1 MIGIAS
7 GRRTE
12 AVRAVG
18 AFRAIDRCREDVRAL
33 VHEFTGGRGAAAVF
47 DPVGATTSE
56 TSLAL
61 LAPRGCLVNY
71 GQLGG
76 ALPAVDLAQLME
88 ADSIFVTKYGPR
100 AAVVAIEELAPVIS
114 SALLRARTQP
124 LSAGVAACYPLDSV
138 VDAFRT
144 MEAGVGQGS
153 RASWAR
159 PESIP
164 SGAGA
169 PRLRTASSAE
179 EVRAT
184 DRIRG
189 RCVRARHAGGED
201 AMKVNTQR

>member
-1 MIGIAS
+1 M
-7 GRRTE
+7 
-12 AVRAVG
+12 RAVG

-100 AAVVAIEELAPVIS
+100 AAVVGVEELAPVIS

-153 RASWAR
+153 RASWLTR
-159 PESIP
+159 CTLESIP
-164 SGAGA
+164 SACRSA
-169 PRLRTASSAE
+169 ASRTAARPASC
-179 EVRAT
+179 RP
-184 DRIRG
+184 DR
-189 RCVRARHAGGED
+189 
-201 AMKVNTQR
+201 